1 MNRYLLLLA
10 KFEVKVTEHAYKQ
23 VSEMEL
29 GGENA
34 RDKIKPRSGACL
46 DHWWMSLLHK
56 NFCHDLQ
63 VAHSSFTLHLKL
75 K

>member
-1 MNRYLLLLA
+1 MRKKGSDMGSFIVMNRYLLLLA

-23 VSEMEL
+23 VSKMEI

-46 DHWWMSLLHK
+46 DH
-56 NFCHDLQ
+56 
-63 VAHSSFTLHLKL
+63 
-75 K
+75 